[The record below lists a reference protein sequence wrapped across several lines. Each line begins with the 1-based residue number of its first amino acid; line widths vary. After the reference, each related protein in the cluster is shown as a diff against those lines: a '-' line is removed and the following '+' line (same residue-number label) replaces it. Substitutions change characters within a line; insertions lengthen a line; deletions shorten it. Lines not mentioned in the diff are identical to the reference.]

1 MPMNSSGQISLGGPI
16 VGESISLELGNL
28 ATTETSLNDVNVR
41 TLAGVLSG
49 TITMPSDFYGKTLPF
64 TQLGSKLAGITAFSQ
79 FGVVALSADGATM
92 AVGAPNSTSPGAVYV
107 FNKSGSTWVQEGSA
121 IIGTGSVGSA
131 RQGGSIALSAD
142 GNTLAVGGSSD
153 NSSVG
158 AVWVFTRSGGVW
170 TQQGSKLVGTG
181 NVGAS
186 AQGSV
191 ALSADGNTLAVGG
204 GGDDTN
210 IGATWIFTRSG
221 STWSQQGSKLIG
233 TGAIGAAFQ
242 GGGVSLSADGD
253 TLVIGGDLDNTNIG
267 ANWVFV
273 RSGGVWTQQGSK
285 LVGNDSQPATQGV
298 RQGVN
303 AISSDGNTFVTGG
316 FVDNSNI
323 GATWV
328 FTRSGG
334 VWTQQGS
341 KLVGTGYSTSPTN
354 PQQGI
359 SVSISG
365 DANTI
370 AVGGFSDNNN
380 IGATWIFVK
389 SSGNW
394 VQPNPKL
401 VGTGFTS
408 NARQG
413 NPVRLSTNGS
423 TLAVGAANDGSR
435 GAVWTFVK

>member
-1 MPMNSSGQISLGGPI
+1 MNSSGPISLGGLVI
-16 VGESISLELGNL
+16 GESISLELGNL
-28 ATTETSLNDVNVR
+28 ATTETSLNDTNVR
-41 TLAGVLSG
+41 TLAGVPSG
-49 TITMPSDFYGKTLPF
+49 IITMPTDFYGKTLPF
-64 TQLGSKLAGITAFSQ
+64 TQLGSKLPGVTLFSQ
-79 FGVVALSADGATM
+79 FGIVALSADGTTM

-107 FNKSGSTWVQEGSA
+107 YNRSGSTWVQEGSA
-121 IIGTGSVGSA
+121 IIGTGSVGGA
-131 RQGGSIALSAD
+131 RQGTDVALSAD
-142 GNTLAVGGSSD
+142 GNTLAIGGSND
-153 NSSVG
+153 NSGVG

-181 NVGAS
+181 NLGAS
-186 AQGSV
+186 TQSIV

-204 GGDDTN
+204 GGDNTN
-210 IGATWIFTRSG
+210 TGATWIFTRSG
-221 STWSQQGSKLIG
+221 GTWSQQGSKLIG
-233 TGAIGAAFQ
+233 TGATGAAFQ
-242 GGGVSLSADGD
+242 GGSVSLSQDGN
-253 TLVIGGDLDNTNIG
+253 TLVVGGQLNNTNIG

-273 RSGGVWTQQGSK
+273 RSGATWSQQGSE
-285 LVGNDSQPATQGV
+285 LIANDSQPATQGV
-298 RQGVN
+298 RQGCSTSV
-303 AISSDGNTFVTGG
+303 SSDGNTFVTGG
-316 FVDNSNI
+316 FVDNLNI
-323 GATWV
+323 GAAWV

-341 KLVGTGYSTSPTN
+341 KLVGVGYSTSPTN

-370 AVGGFSDNNN
+370 AVGGFSDDNN

-394 VQPNPKL
+394 IQPNPKL

-408 NARQG
+408 NSRQG
-413 NPVRLSTNGS
+413 NPVKLSTNGS
-423 TLAVGAANDGSR
+423 TLAVGAISDNLR